1 MTNMGHGRTPSRSCL
16 LIELP
21 EPTITPNPLASK
33 GSPFPNRAV
42 KKSLG
47 EGNRDWLRLYPAGAC
62 PDFPAESG
70 TGTSAALWSQSPI
83 PPRSWT
89 FE

>member
-1 MTNMGHGRTPSRSCL
+1 MAHCRPIAASVK
-16 LIELP
+16 
-21 EPTITPNPLASK
+21 PLAPIS
-33 GSPFPNRAV
+33 RAV
-42 KKSLG
+42 QKSLG

-70 TGTSAALWSQSPI
+70 TGTSATLRSQSPI
-83 PPRSWT
+83 PPRSWN